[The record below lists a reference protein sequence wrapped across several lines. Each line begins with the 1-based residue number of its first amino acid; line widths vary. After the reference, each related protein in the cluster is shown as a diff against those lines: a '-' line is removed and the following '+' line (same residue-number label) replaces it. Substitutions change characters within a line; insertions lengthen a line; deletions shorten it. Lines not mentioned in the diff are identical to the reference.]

1 MRVAV
6 VVLNWNTVG
15 YLRDFVPGI
24 LESLGSGDA
33 LVVADS
39 GSTDGSL
46 EYLEQNWPQV
56 LRVPLEGNYG
66 FAQGYNLAARLDG

>member
-24 LESLGSGDA
+24 LESLGSEDA
-33 LVVADS
+33 LAVADS

-46 EYLEQNWPQV
+46 EYLERNWPQV
-56 LRVPLEGNYG
+56 LRE
-66 FAQGYNLAARLDG
+66 AAWMRWATLIAAAAFSKR